1 MALFQC
7 QVEKLVFG
15 GAGLGHLKGKV
26 VFIPGALPGE
36 VIEIELQKQ
45 RGDFSEAQLVRV
57 LEEAPERIA
66 PQETHF
72 YCCSPWQILAPETE
86 AYWKRQIVLDTL
98 QRQTLLCHRDLQV
111 REKGPRLGYRNRLEF
126 HFAQVKNRLHLALHE
141 PASQNPIPV
150 ETCQLGLPTLQ
161 RVSQELI
168 LLLDDAQLRP
178 KEMGRLVLR
187 GNRAGQVVALLQL
200 NAAAKQ
206 RLTAHQRYWPKLD
219 FQFIAYS
226 ESFPKEA
233 LSQSELFESVVNA
246 RIYFGGLGFF
256 QINPFCLESLVPV
269 VGEWIKGEEVLDLYG
284 GVGTLSLPHAE
295 QTQSCMI
302 VEENPDA
309 IHFAQRN
316 TKEIPHFQVIPSKVQ
331 QALKQIGEQQTV
343 LLNPPRAGIANQVRQ
358 QLLKVKPKRLIYL
371 SCNVSTCARDLK
383 DLQDC
388 YQLKWQQAFNFFPAT
403 PHIEL
408 LTILERMK

>member
-15 GAGLGHLKGKV
+15 GAGLGHLKGQV

-36 VIEIELQKQ
+36 VVEIELQKQ
-45 RGDFSEAQLVRV
+45 RGDFSEARLMRI

-66 PQETHF
+66 QQEDHF
-72 YCCSPWQILAPETE
+72 HCCSPWQILAAELE

-98 QRQTLLCHRDLQV
+98 QRQTVLCHNDLQV
-111 REKGPRLGYRNRLEF
+111 SEEGPRLGYRNRLEF
-126 HFAQVKNRLHLALHE
+126 HFTQVKNRLHLALHE

-161 RVSQELI
+161 RASQELI

-206 RLTAHQRYWPKLD
+206 RLTAHQRHWPKLD

-233 LSQSELFESVVNA
+233 LSQSEL
-246 RIYFGGLGFF
+246 
-256 QINPFCLESLVPV
+256 SL
-269 VGEWIKGEEVLDLYG
+269 
-284 GVGTLSLPHAE
+284 
-295 QTQSCMI
+295 
-302 VEENPDA
+302 
-309 IHFAQRN
+309 IH
-316 TKEIPHFQVIPSKVQ
+316 I
-331 QALKQIGEQQTV
+331 
-343 LLNPPRAGIANQVRQ
+343 
-358 QLLKVKPKRLIYL
+358 
-371 SCNVSTCARDLK
+371 
-383 DLQDC
+383 
-388 YQLKWQQAFNFFPAT
+388 
-403 PHIEL
+403 
-408 LTILERMK
+408 

>member
-1 MALFQC
+1 MSLFQC

-15 GAGLGHLKGKV
+15 GAGLGHLKGQV
-26 VFIPGALPGE
+26 VFIPGTLPGE
-36 VIEIELQKQ
+36 VVEIELQKQ
-45 RGDFSEAQLVRV
+45 RSDFSEARLIRI

-66 PQETHF
+66 PQENHF
-72 YCCSPWQILAPETE
+72 YCCSPWQILAPEKE

-98 QRQTLLCHRDLQV
+98 QRQTVLCHSDLQV

-126 HFAQVKNRLHLALHE
+126 HFTQVKNRLRLALHE
-141 PASQNPIPV
+141 PASQNLIPV

-161 RVSQELI
+161 RASQELI

-187 GNRAGQVVALLQL
+187 GNRNGQAVALLQI
-200 NAAAKQ
+200 NTAAKQ
-206 RLTAHQRYWPKLD
+206 RLTSHQRNWPQLD
-219 FQFIAYS
+219 FHFIAYS

-233 LSQSELFESVVNA
+233 VSQSELFEPVTNT

-256 QINPFCLESLVPV
+256 QINPFYLEPLVSV

-284 GVGTLSLPHAE
+284 GVGTLSLPHAK
-295 QTQSCMI
+295 QIQSCVI
-302 VEENPDA
+302 VEEHPDA
-309 IHFAQRN
+309 IHFAQKN
-316 TKEIPHFQVIPSKVQ
+316 TKAIPHFQVTSSKVQ
-331 QALKQIGEQQTV
+331 QALKQIGVQHTV

-358 QLLKVKPKRLIYL
+358 RLLKVKPKRLIYL
-371 SCNVSTCARDLK
+371 SCNISTCARDLK
-383 DLQDC
+383 DLQS
-388 YQLKWQQAFNFFPAT
+388 YYELKCQQAFNFFPAT

-408 LTILERMK
+408 LTILERKK